1 MDRRNRVFLLSG
13 LVVTLLVAAVVSG
26 FASGDP
32 DGLEKVAIDQEFE
45 EAATAHALEGF
56 VLADYGVQGIENE
69 RLATGIAGVI
79 GVAITLVLT
88 LGILY
93 GVRRLR
99 RAGPGE
105 G

>member
-1 MDRRNRVFLLSG
+1 MHRRNRTFLLVG
-13 LVVTLLVAAVVSG
+13 LAVTLLVAAVVSG
-26 FASGDP
+26 FASGEP

-45 EAATAHALEGF
+45 GVAADHTLGGF
-56 VLADYGVQGIENE
+56 VLADYGVEGIENE